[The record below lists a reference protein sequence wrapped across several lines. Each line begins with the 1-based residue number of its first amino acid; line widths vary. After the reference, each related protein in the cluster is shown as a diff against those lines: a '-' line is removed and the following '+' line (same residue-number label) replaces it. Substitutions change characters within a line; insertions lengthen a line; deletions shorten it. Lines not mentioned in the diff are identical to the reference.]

1 MLAGKYEVRKLVK
14 KDITLDYFKL
24 LQQLSIISLHDYNE
38 PYNTIF
44 FNSLHDN
51 HQIYVIEELDNK
63 KIIGSG
69 TIWIEPKLIRNY
81 GKVAHLEDL
90 VIDNEFRGLGL
101 GKVLLE
107 HIVQVAKD
115 KGCYKCVLSC
125 EPSLLTFYEKSG
137 FINYGKHMRI
147 DF

>member
-1 MLAGKYEVRKLVK
+1 MLATNYEVRKLVK

-24 LQQLSIISLHDYNE
+24 LQQLSIISLQDYNE
-38 PYNTIF
+38 PHNTIF

-51 HQIYVIEELDNK
+51 HQIYVIEDLENK

-90 VIDNEFRGLGL
+90 VIDNEFRNLGL
-101 GKVLLE
+101 GKKMLE
-107 HIVQVAKD
+107 HLLHVAKD

-125 EPSLLTFYEKSG
+125 EPSLVKYYEKSS
-137 FINYGKHMRI
+137 FTNYGNLMRI